1 MRRPVEA
8 AAGTCPAPVAVL
20 RAFIRLCHM
29 VVQFFNQV
37 RPCMYKQSHCIVTAI
52 IGVSRIPQPRP
63 AMLYLLSAALHRD
76 YRTYLEDPYTISR
89 CSKYGLKLVCLC

>member
-1 MRRPVEA
+1 MSGARRGT
-8 AAGTCPAPVAVL
+8 AGL
-20 RAFIRLCHM
+20 RSCAIWSYSF
-29 VVQFFNQV
+29 
-37 RPCMYKQSHCIVTAI
+37 QSGGRACITKPLYEQHHR
-52 IGVSRIPQPRP
+52 RIPYPQPRP